1 METLEKQNLI
11 IKKLIEN
18 NWEVEDVS
26 MKDRCEIIATNKYA
40 KISITTEECLCHG
53 GRMWIESE
61 HTKNHFEIS
70 HSCYDESL
78 GITDSSSELK
88 YIIEN
93 EMMEYINK
101 LSNFIYK
108 LVKINEYGNKNGCD
122 NEDVRYYADMGCL
135 CRTITEEDISDIFMI
150 EEVKHQY
157 PNKNIF
163 CVTKRIRKE
172 EKYSW
177 EKGRLWFEQTRYER
191 KDEKSEFEIARAYE
205 MYVDIFN
212 K

>member
-18 NWEVEDVS
+18 KWEVESVS
-26 MKDRCEIIATNKYA
+26 MQGRCEIIATNKYA
-40 KISITTEECLCHG
+40 KISIATEECLCHG
-53 GRMWIESE
+53 GRMWIGSK
-61 HTKNHFEIS
+61 HTGNYFEIS
-70 HSCYDESL
+70 HPCYDESL

-93 EMMEYINK
+93 EMMEYVNK
-101 LSNFIYK
+101 LSKFIYK

-135 CRTITEEDISDIFMI
+135 CRAITEEEISNIFMI
-150 EEVKHQY
+150 EEVKHQC

-163 CVTKRIRKE
+163 YITKRICKE

-177 EKGRLWFEQTRYER
+177 EKGRLWFEQTKYSRE
-191 KDEKSEFEIARAYE
+191 DENSEFTIERTYE